1 MSSPTITFV
10 ILLIAIVLFVTER
23 IPLALTAM
31 MVLISLVLTNVLT
44 PQEAFAGFIN
54 SNVILFCAMFV
65 VGGALF
71 ETGMAN
77 RIGGVVTHFAR
88 TERELLLAIM
98 LVTAILSGLLSNT
111 GTAAV
116 LIPAVIGI
124 ASRSG
129 IRRSKLLMPLAFA
142 SALGGN
148 LSLIGAPGN
157 LIVDSTLETMS
168 QGSESFGFFS
178 FAMIGVPLMIVAMV
192 YFLTIGYKLLPD
204 RHMEGGVN
212 LYDEKP
218 VEAPAWKQYFALF
231 VLTATILAMIFE
243 DTIGFDMHVIG
254 VTGAILLVLC
264 GVMSERRAL
273 DAIDSRVIFLFAGML
288 PLATA
293 MQKTGLGSMM
303 AENVIEFLGEAPAPR
318 LLLSVLFII
327 SCGLSQFMS
336 NTATTALLAPIGG
349 AIAVGIGADPSAVL
363 MAIVI
368 GGSCAFATPLGT
380 PANTMVLG
388 VGGYRFNDYVKAGM
402 PLVIVGYLVCVT
414 LLPIIWPF
422 FPES

>member
-1 MSSPTITFV
+1 MSEPIVTLV
-10 ILLIAIVLFVTER
+10 ILLVAIVLFVTER

-31 MVLISLVLTNVLT
+31 MVLISLVLTHVLT
-44 PQEAFAGFIN
+44 PAEAFAGFIN

-77 RIGGVVTHFAR
+77 KIGGLVTYFAK
-88 TERELLLAIM
+88 TERQLLLAIM
-98 LVTAILSGLLSNT
+98 LITALLSGFLSNT

-142 SALGGN
+142 SAMGGN

-157 LIVDSTLETMS
+157 LIVDSTLENMT
-168 QGSESFGFFS
+168 QGAASFGFFS
-178 FAMIGVPLMIVAMV
+178 FAMIGLPMMAVALV

-204 RHMEGGVN
+204 REMEGGVD
-212 LYDEKP
+212 LYNETP
-218 VEAPAWKQYFALF
+218 VEAPLWKQYLALF
-231 VLTATILAMIFE
+231 VLVTTILAMIFE
-243 DTIGFDMHVIG
+243 DAIGFDMHIIG
-254 VTGAILLVLC
+254 VTGAIILVLI

-273 DAIDSRVIFLFAGML
+273 EAIDSRVIFLFAGML
-288 PLATA
+288 PMATA
-293 MQKTGLGSMM
+293 MQKTGLGSML
-303 AENVIEFLGEAPAPR
+303 AEGVVDFLGSAPSLR
-318 LLLSVLFII
+318 LLLSVLFVI
-327 SCGLSQFMS
+327 SAGLSQFMS

-349 AIAVGIGADPSAVL
+349 AIALGIGADPSAVL
-363 MAIVI
+363 MAICI
-368 GGSCAFATPLGT
+368 GGSCAFATSLGM

-388 VGGYRFNDYVKAGM
+388 VGGYRFNDYVKAGL
-402 PLVIVGYLVCVT
+402 PLVVVGYLVCVI
-414 LLPIIWPF
+414 LLPMIWPF
-422 FPES
+422 FPEG

>member
-1 MSSPTITFV
+1 MSEPAITLI
-10 ILLIAIVLFVTER
+10 ILLVAIVLFVTER

-31 MVLISLVLTNVLT
+31 MVLISLVLTNVLS
-44 PQEAFAGFIN
+44 PEEAFAGFIN
-54 SNVILFCAMFV
+54 KNVILFCAMFV

-77 RIGGVVTHFAR
+77 RIGGIVTHFAK
-88 TERELLLAIM
+88 TERQLLLAIM
-98 LVTAILSGLLSNT
+98 LVTALLSGFLSNT

-142 SALGGN
+142 SAMGGN

-157 LIVDSTLETMS
+157 LIVDSTLEKMS

-178 FAMIGVPLMIVAMV
+178 FALIGAPLMVVAMI

-204 RHMEGGVN
+204 RQEEGGVS
-212 LYDEKP
+212 LYDEP
-218 VEAPAWKQYFALF
+218 TIEAPAWKQYLALF
-231 VLTATILAMIFE
+231 VLIATILAMMLE
-243 DTIGFDMHVIG
+243 DVIGFDMHVIG

-264 GVMSERRAL
+264 GVMNEKRAL

-293 MQKTGLGSMM
+293 MQKTGLGTML
-303 AENVIEFLGEAPAPR
+303 AENVMDMLGEAPSPR

-368 GGSCAFATPLGT
+368 GGSCAFATPLGM

-388 VGGYRFNDYVKAGM
+388 VGGYRFNDYVKAGL
-402 PLVIVGYLVCVT
+402 PLVLVGYLVCVT
-414 LLPIIWPF
+414 LLPMLWPF
-422 FPES
+422 FPEG